1 MRHKRLGRKLGV
13 TTKHRRSMLRNMV
26 TDFLRHEK
34 IKTTD
39 TRAKELRRLSEK
51 MITLAKEG
59 SLHSRRKAAEIIRD
73 KTVLKKLFEEIAQKF
88 KDRPGGYTRIIKLGY
103 RRGDNAPISLIEL
116 VAEELKPKAK
126 KRAKKKEDKPKA
138 ERTKVVATKSRKKE
152 AAEDLGLIERKEKTE
167 SEGGSS
173 DFKEATEAGQVI
185 EGVKVQSPE
194 SKESIETEAS
204 QAQEASKTEMKISD
218 ERVSERSPEGE
229 KKSE

>member
-152 AAEDLGLIERKEKTE
+152 AAEDLGLIDKEKE
-167 SEGGSS
+167 SESQIKRS
-173 DFKEATEAGQVI
+173 DVEATVDTGEDLNN
-185 EGVKVQSPE
+185 VKTQAKELGE
-194 SKESIETEAS
+194 SVKADAS
-204 QAQEASKTEMKISD
+204 QPKEVSETEMKT
-218 ERVSERSPEGE
+218 SEEPMAEASTEEE